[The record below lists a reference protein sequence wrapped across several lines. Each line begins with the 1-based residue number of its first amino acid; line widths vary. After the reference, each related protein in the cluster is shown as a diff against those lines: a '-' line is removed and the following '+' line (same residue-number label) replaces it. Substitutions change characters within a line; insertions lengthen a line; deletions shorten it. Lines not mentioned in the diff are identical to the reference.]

1 MDDKFYNGTK
11 LLNMMDLNGEK
22 PEIYLCTG
30 NRSAGKTT
38 YFNRYV
44 VNRFKKNKEK
54 FCLMYRFQ
62 YELDNVADKFFK
74 DINSLFFPED
84 IMTSEKRERGI
95 YHNLYL
101 NDVHCGYAIAMNSA
115 DALRKNSHFF
125 SDTQRILFDE
135 FQSENNKY
143 CADEITKFRSIHTT
157 IARGQG
163 KQNRY
168 VPVIMLSNAVT
179 LLNPYY
185 SVFGISSR
193 LQKNTKFLRG
203 TGYVLEFTLN
213 ESARD
218 SMLESAFNKAFQD
231 DKYLS
236 FAAQN
241 VYLDDNAAFIDTPK
255 GNNRYIGTLIYKG
268 VNYGIRSYDDLGIV
282 YVSDKADN
290 TYPFKVAVTTDDHNI
305 NYIMLKKNDTF
316 ITGLRWYFEK
326 GCFRFKNLQSKAA
339 ILTALS
345 YY

>member
-1 MDDKFYNGTK
+1 M
-11 LLNMMDLNGEK
+11 
-22 PEIYLCTG
+22 
-30 NRSAGKTT
+30 
-38 YFNRYV
+38 

-54 FCLMYRFQ
+54 FCLLYRFQ

-74 DINSLFFPED
+74 DINTLFFPED

-101 NDVHCGYAIAMNSA
+101 NDKHCGYAIAMNSA

-125 SDTQRILFDE
+125 SDTARILFDE

-185 SVFGISSR
+185 TVFGISSR

-241 VYLDDNAAFIDTPK
+241 VYLDDNSAFIDAPK
-255 GNNRYIGTLIYKG
+255 GNNRYMGTLTYKG
-268 VNYGIRSYDDLGIV
+268 TNYGLRSYDDLGIV
-282 YVSDKADN
+282 YVSDKADL
-290 TYPFKVAVTTDDHNI
+290 TYPFKIAVTTDDHNV

-316 ITGLRWYFEK
+316 IAALRWYFEK
-326 GCFRFKNLQSKAA
+326 GCFRFKNLQSKQA

>member
-1 MDDKFYNGTK
+1 MNDIYYNGTK
-11 LLNMMDLNGEK
+11 LLNMKDLNGNV

-38 YFNRYV
+38 YFNRYL
-44 VNRFKKNKEK
+44 VNRFKKHGEK
-54 FCLMYRFQ
+54 FCLLYRFN

-74 DINSLFFPED
+74 DINTLFFRD
-84 IMTSEKRERGI
+84 DNMTSEKRERGI

-101 NDVHCGYAIAMNSA
+101 NDNHCGYAVSMNSA

-125 SDTQRILFDE
+125 SDTTRMLFDE
-135 FQSENNKY
+135 FQSESNKY

-163 KQNRY
+163 KQSRY

-179 LLNPYY
+179 LLNPYF
-185 SVFGISSR
+185 VAFGISSR
-193 LQKNTKFLRG
+193 LQQNTKFLRG
-203 TGYVLEFTLN
+203 KGYVLEFTLN

-218 SMLESAFNKAFQD
+218 SMLESAFNQAFQD
-231 DKYLS
+231 DKYLE

-241 VYLDDNAAFIDTPK
+241 VYLDDNAAFIETPK
-255 GNNRYIGTLIYKG
+255 GNNRYIGTLTYKG
-268 VNYGIRSYDDLGIV
+268 INYGIRAYDDLGIV
-282 YVSDKADN
+282 HVSDKADN
-290 TYPFKVAVTTDDHNI
+290 TYPFKVAVTTDDHKV
-305 NYIMLKKNDTF
+305 NYVMLRKNDTF

-326 GCFRFKNLQSKAA
+326 GCFRFKNLQSKQA
-339 ILTALS
+339 ILTALA

>member
-1 MDDKFYNGTK
+1 MDRFYNGTK
-11 LLNMMDLNGEK
+11 LLNMLDLDGEK

-38 YFNRYV
+38 YFNRYL

-54 FCLMYRFQ
+54 FCLLYRFQ

-74 DINSLFFPED
+74 DINALFFPD
-84 IMTSEKRERGI
+84 DVMTSEKRERGI

-125 SDTQRILFDE
+125 SDTARILFDE

-157 IARGQG
+157 IARGRG

-185 SVFGISSR
+185 TVFGISSR

-203 TGYVLEFTLN
+203 KGYVLEFTLN

-218 SMLESAFNKAFQD
+218 SMLESAFNKAFKD

-241 VYLDDNAAFIDTPK
+241 VYLDDNAAFISTPS
-255 GNNRYIGTLIYKG
+255 GNNRYMGTLIYKG
-268 VNYGIRSYDDLGIV
+268 VNYGIRSYDDLGII
-282 YVSDKADN
+282 YVSDKADSS
-290 TYPFKVAVTTDDHNI
+290 YPFKIAVTTDDHDI

-326 GCFRFKNLQSKAA
+326 GCFRFKNLQSKSAV
-339 ILTALS
+339 LTALS

>member
-1 MDDKFYNGTK
+1 MGSIFYDGTK
-11 LLNMMDLNGEK
+11 LLNMKDLSGEK

-44 VNRFKKNKEK
+44 VNRFKKHNEK
-54 FCLMYRFQ
+54 FCLLYRFQ

-74 DINSLFFPED
+74 DINTLFFNDD
-84 IMTSEKRERGI
+84 ILESEKRERGI

-101 NDVHCGYAIAMNSA
+101 NEKHCGYAIAMNSA

-125 SDTQRILFDE
+125 SDTSRILFDE

-185 SVFGISSR
+185 TAFGISSR
-193 LQKNTKFLRG
+193 LQKNTKILRG
-203 TGYVLEFTLN
+203 NGYVLEFTLN

-218 SMLESAFNKAFQD
+218 SMKESAFNKAFVD

-236 FAAQN
+236 FASEN
-241 VYLDDNAAFIDTPK
+241 VYLDDNAAFIEAPK
-255 GNNRYIGTLIYKG
+255 GNNRYMGTLTYKG
-268 VNYGIRSYDDLGIV
+268 VDYGIRSYDDLGIV
-282 YVSDKADN
+282 YVSDKADLS
-290 TYPFKVAVTTDDHNI
+290 YPFKIAVTTADHDI
-305 NYIMLKKNDTF
+305 NYVMLKKNDTF

-326 GCFRFKNLQSKAA
+326 GCFRFKNLQSKTA

-345 YY
+345 YF

>member
-1 MDDKFYNGTK
+1 MDKFYNGTK
-11 LLNMMDLNGEK
+11 LLNMLDLNGEK

-30 NRSAGKTT
+30 NRSAGKIT
-38 YFNRYV
+38 YFNRYL

-54 FCLMYRFQ
+54 FCLLYRFQ

-74 DINSLFFPED
+74 DINALFFPED
-84 IMTSEKRERGI
+84 NMTSEKRERGI

-125 SDTQRILFDE
+125 SDVTRILFDE

-157 IARGQG
+157 IARGRG
-163 KQNRY
+163 KQSRY
-168 VPVIMLSNAVT
+168 VPIIMLSNAVT

-185 SVFGISSR
+185 TVFGISSR

-241 VYLDDNAAFIDTPK
+241 IYLDDNTAFISTPT
-255 GNNRYIGTLIYKG
+255 GNNRYMGTLIYKG
-268 VNYGIRSYDDLGIV
+268 VNYGIRSYDDLGVI

-290 TYPFKVAVTTDDHNI
+290 TYPFKIAVTTDDHNI

-326 GCFRFKNLQSKAA
+326 GCFRFKNLQSKSA